1 MFCQDELSI
10 SGVYFTEQPILVKTL
25 EHLKKERGREESQTK
40 QKRRT
45 FASRSVNTGDLAH
58 DS

>member
-25 EHLKKERGREESQTK
+25 EHLKKERGGEESQTK
-40 QKRRT
+40 QKGERLPPGRAT
-45 FASRSVNTGDLAH
+45 R
-58 DS
+58 